1 MDIKTEYLN
10 PNSDSLVRCTF
21 FFFCHATWLAGFY
34 FSDQRRNSCPL
45 QWKHRILTT
54 GPPGKSLVR

>member
-21 FFFCHATWLAGFY
+21 FFFAMLHG
-34 FSDQRRNSCPL
+34 L
-45 QWKHRILTT
+45 QDFLSLTRDGT
-54 GPPGKSLVR
+54 DAHCSGSTDS